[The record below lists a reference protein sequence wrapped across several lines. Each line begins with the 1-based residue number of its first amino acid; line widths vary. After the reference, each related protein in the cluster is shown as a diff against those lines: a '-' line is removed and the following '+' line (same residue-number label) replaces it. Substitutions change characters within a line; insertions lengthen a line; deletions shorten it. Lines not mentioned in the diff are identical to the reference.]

1 MAMNS
6 ANEKNFLATPS
17 LYTFVYLMVGLL
29 WLQLIIQIIARLW
42 AEAISSFWT
51 EVFFDT
57 VFASLLTVVLFYFHK
72 KINNDLAERNR
83 EQVKLFKKN
92 PYPMWV
98 YDLSTLKFLTV
109 NEAAIALYGYTE
121 QEFLAMTIKD
131 IMPPEDVPSLIS
143 EVEEVKLNFN
153 HTYHWSGTWRHRLKN
168 NREAYVEISSH
179 EIIFEQK
186 KAELVLAYNVT
197 EKVMQDK
204 KLQALN
210 QDLEWK
216 VMNRTNDLLQL
227 NKRLIDQNKIIKS
240 ANLELFTI
248 TSQLQEANAKIQ
260 EHADLKNKF
269 VSMASHEFRTPLANI
284 SFSAGFIRRNFEKLT
299 ESNIMT
305 KVQTIETQVTH
316 MVSLLDDV
324 LTIGKADAV
333 KLEVNIGEIEVEHF
347 AGKIIQEVQN
357 ANNGTH
363 TIHLDIRESVPAII
377 NTDEKFLRNI
387 FINLLGNAIK
397 YSPSSFDVYLTIY
410 KTGDAVYF
418 EVKDNGLGIS
428 ALDLEKIF
436 EPFYRSNPDQNIN
449 GTGLGLSIVKRAAD
463 ILNAK
468 IKVESK
474 LGEGSTFTVMLPL
487 L

>member
-1 MAMNS
+1 METVG
-6 ANEKNFLATPS
+6 EKRFYSTPS
-17 LYTFVYLMVGLL
+17 LYTLIYLIVGLL
-29 WLQLIIQIIARLW
+29 WLQIIIQTVIRLW
-42 AEAISSFWT
+42 AQNISFFWM
-51 EVFFDT
+51 ELVFDT
-57 VFASLLTVVLFYFHK
+57 LFATLLTLVLFYFHK
-72 KINNDLAERNR
+72 KINTDIASRTR
-83 EQVKLFKKN
+83 EQIKLFKKN

-98 YDLSTLKFLTV
+98 YDLNTLRFMTV
-109 NEAAIALYGYTE
+109 NDAAIALYGYTE
-121 QEFLAMTIKD
+121 AEFLSMTIKD
-131 IMPPEDVPSLIS
+131 IMPPEDVPSLIT
-143 EVEEVKLNFN
+143 EVDQVKLNFN
-153 HTYHWSGTWRHRLKN
+153 HTYHWSGTWRHKMKN
-168 NREAYVEISSH
+168 ERQAYVEISSH
-179 EIIFEQK
+179 EIIFEGK

-210 QDLEWK
+210 QELEWK

-227 NKRLIDQNKIIKS
+227 NRRLIDQNKIIKS

-248 TSQLQEANAKIQ
+248 TSQLQEANQKIQ

-284 SFSAGFIRRNFEKLT
+284 SFSAGFIRRNFEKLDAPAV
-299 ESNIMT
+299 MG
-305 KVQTIETQVTH
+305 KVQTIETQVAH

-333 KLEVNIGEIEVEHF
+333 KLEVNIGEIDIANF
-347 AGKIIQEVQN
+347 ANKIVQEVQN
-357 ANNGTH
+357 ANDGSH
-363 TIHLDIRESVPAII
+363 TIHLNIHDDVSAII

-387 FINLLGNAIK
+387 FVNLLSNAIK
-397 YSPSSFDVYLTIY
+397 YSPASFNVYFSIY
-410 KTGDAVYF
+410 RVNGAVCF

-436 EPFYRSNPDQNIN
+436 DPFYRSNPTQNIS

-463 ILNAK
+463 LLNAK

-474 LGEGSTFTVMLPL
+474 FGEGSTFRVILPII
-487 L
+487 